1 LITVLSEFN
10 GLDLLVNSL
19 IALALIAAPVAM
31 WHALLY
37 KRDPRAA
44 MGWIS
49 VCLLFPI
56 VGPALYFF
64 FGINRVHHRARQW
77 KDGHHQR
84 RFVDFE
90 RGEEPLSEIP
100 CASKVQSEFAP
111 LIRATYA
118 LTGLPLLEGNR
129 VAVLR
134 NGEVAFPAMLDA
146 IDKATNSVNLSTYI
160 FENNSTGQAF
170 IEALCAAANRGVAV
184 RVIVDAMG
192 ELYSWPRISRRL
204 RRRGVRVERFNPPR
218 FMVQMP
224 GLNLRNHRKLLVVDE
239 NIGFTGGM
247 NIGDRHFVERVAT
260 RHPTADTHFQLEG
273 PVVAQLA
280 MGFAQ
285 TWLLATG
292 EKLESPGGE
301 QTECGDSLCRVIVD
315 GPDLNLDKLSSVL
328 LAAIAQAKKSIRI
341 MTPYFLPSREMLAA
355 LQTAALRGVAVTL
368 VLPEKNNLIYV
379 HWAMRNMLWELLY
392 YNICVAYQPPPFN
405 HSKLFMVDGE
415 YLLIGSA
422 NLDPRSLRL
431 NYELSV
437 EIYDPAMA
445 GELEAEFD
453 QGLARSSKVS
463 LEELDSRSLL
473 TRSRD
478 AICWL
483 FSPYL

>member
-1 LITVLSEFN
+1 MTELSHFN
-10 GLDLLVNSL
+10 GFDLAVNGL
-19 IALALIAAPVAM
+19 IALALILAPVAM

-56 VGPALYFF
+56 IGPALYFF
-64 FGINRVHHRARQW
+64 FGINRVHHRAQLW
-77 KDGHHQR
+77 KDGRYQR

-100 CASKVQSEFAP
+100 CYNKAQSAFTP

-118 LTGLPLLEGNR
+118 LTGLPLLSGNK
-129 VAVLR
+129 VVVLR
-134 NGEVAFPAMLDA
+134 NGEEAFPAMLEA
-146 IDKATNSVNLSTYI
+146 IDKANNSVDLCTYI
-160 FENNSTGQAF
+160 FESNSSGQAF
-170 IEALCAAANRGVAV
+170 TEALCAAASRGVVV

-192 ELYSWPRISRRL
+192 ELYSWPRVSRRL
-204 RRRGVRVERFNPPR
+204 RRSGVRIERFNPPR
-218 FMVQMP
+218 FMVQVP
-224 GLNLRNHRKLLVVDE
+224 GLNMRNHRKLLVVDRQV
-239 NIGFTGGM
+239 GFTGGM
-247 NIGDRHFVERVAT
+247 NIGDRHFVKQAAT
-260 RHPTADTHFQLEG
+260 RQPTADTHFQFEG
-273 PVVAQLA
+273 AIVAQLA

-285 TWLLATG
+285 TWQLATG
-292 EKLESPGGE
+292 EMPKPPHGE
-301 QTECGDSLCRVIVD
+301 QRECGDSLCRVIVD
-315 GPDLNLDKLSSVL
+315 GPDLNLDKLSNVL
-328 LAAIAQAKKSIRI
+328 LAAIAQATQSIRI

-368 VLPEKNNLIYV
+368 LLPEKNNLAYV

-392 YNICVAYQPPPFN
+392 YNISVAYQPPPFN

-415 YLLIGSA
+415 YVLIGSA

-437 EIYDPAMA
+437 EIYDKTLAT
-445 GELEAEFD
+445 ELESRFD
-453 QGLARSSKVS
+453 EGFARSTTVS
-463 LEELDSRSLL
+463 LTELDERSLVI
-473 TRSRD
+473 RSRD
-478 AICWL
+478 ALCWL

>member
-1 LITVLSEFN
+1 MTALSEFS
-10 GLDLLVNSL
+10 GLDLVVNSL

-64 FGINRVHHRARQW
+64 FGINRVHHRAQLW
-77 KDGHHQR
+77 KVGPYQR
-84 RFVDFE
+84 RFIDFE
-90 RGEEPLSEIP
+90 RGDVPLSDIPDKQEIE
-100 CASKVQSEFAP
+100 SDFAP
-111 LIRATYA
+111 LMRATYA
-118 LTGLPLLEGNR
+118 LTGLPLLAGNK
-129 VAVLR
+129 VTVLR
-134 NGEVAFPAMLDA
+134 NGESAYPAMLGA
-146 IDKATNSVNLSTYI
+146 INKATNKVDLSTYI
-160 FENNSTGQAF
+160 FENNNSGHAF
-170 IEALCAAANRGVAV
+170 TEALCAAVNRGVTV

-192 ELYSWPRISRRL
+192 ELYSWPRVSRRL
-204 RRRGVRVERFNPPR
+204 RLRGVRVERFGPPR
-218 FMVQMP
+218 LRSQLP

-239 NIGFTGGM
+239 QIGFTGGM
-247 NIGDRHFVERVAT
+247 NIGDRHFVEEGAT
-260 RHPTADTHFQLEG
+260 RHPAADTQFQLEG
-273 PVVAQLA
+273 PIVTQLA
-280 MGFAQ
+280 MGFSQ
-285 TWLLATG
+285 TWQQVTG
-292 EKLESPGGE
+292 EQPKKAGIE
-301 QTECGDSLCRVIVD
+301 QAVHGDSRCRVIVD
-315 GPDLNLDKLSSVL
+315 GPDFNLDKLSNVL
-328 LAAIAQAKKSIRI
+328 LAAIAQAKISIRI

-392 YNICVAYQPPPFN
+392 YNIRVAYQPPPFN

-422 NLDPRSLRL
+422 NFDPRSLRL

-437 EIYDPAMA
+437 EIYDAAMA
-445 GELEAEFD
+445 AEMEAEFD
-453 QGLARSSKVS
+453 QVLVSSSRVS
-463 LEELDSRSLL
+463 LAELDSRSLL

-478 AICWL
+478 ALCWL

>member
-1 LITVLSEFN
+1 MTVLSAFN
-10 GLDLLVNSL
+10 GFDFMVNTA
-19 IALALIAAPVAM
+19 IALALILAPIAM

-56 VGPALYFF
+56 IGPALYFF
-64 FGINRVHHRARQW
+64 FGINRVHHRAQLW
-77 KDGHHQR
+77 KEGPYQR
-84 RFVDFE
+84 RFIDFE
-90 RGEEPLSEIP
+90 RGEVPLSDIP
-100 CASKVQSEFAP
+100 YNKKIEGDFAP
-111 LIRATYA
+111 LMRATYA
-118 LTGLPLLEGNR
+118 LTGLPLLAGNE
-129 VAVLR
+129 VMVLR
-134 NGEVAFPAMLDA
+134 NGENAFPAMLDA
-146 IDKATNSVNLSTYI
+146 IDRAIKSVDLSTYI
-160 FENNSTGQAF
+160 FENNSSGHAF
-170 IEALCAAANRGVAV
+170 TEALCAASRRGVVV

-204 RRRGVRVERFNPPR
+204 LHRGVHVERFGPPR
-218 FMVQMP
+218 LRSQLP

-239 NIGFTGGM
+239 QIAFAGGM
-247 NIGDRHFVERVAT
+247 NIGDRHFVDQATT
-260 RHPTADTHFQLEG
+260 RHPTADIHFQFKG

-285 TWLLATG
+285 TWQQTTG
-292 EKLESPGGE
+292 RKSTAAEGG
-301 QTECGDSLCRVIVD
+301 QPAFGDSRCRVIID
-315 GPDLNLDKLSSVL
+315 GPDFNLDKLSNVL
-328 LAAIAQAKKSIRI
+328 LAAIAQAKVSIRI

-392 YNICVAYQPPPFN
+392 YNITVAYQPPPFN
-405 HSKLFMVDGE
+405 HSKLFIVDGG

-437 EIYDPAMA
+437 EIYDLKMA
-445 GELEAEFD
+445 VELESEFD
-453 QGLARSSKVS
+453 DLLASSTLVS
-463 LEELDSRSLL
+463 LAELDGRSLVA
-473 TRSRD
+473 RSRD

>member
-1 LITVLSEFN
+1 MF
-10 GLDLLVNSL
+10 NSL
-19 IALALIAAPVAM
+19 VVLALIVAAIAM

-56 VGPALYFF
+56 VGSILYFF
-64 FGINRVHHRARQW
+64 FGINRVHHRAQLW
-77 KDGHHQR
+77 KDGRYQR

-90 RGEEPLSEIP
+90 RGEEPLSEVP
-100 CASKVQSEFAP
+100 CYKGVEGEFAP

-118 LTGLPLLEGNR
+118 LTGLPLLAGNR

-134 NGEVAFPAMLDA
+134 NGEAAFPAMLDA
-146 IDKATNSVNLSTYI
+146 INKATRSIDLCTYI
-160 FENNSTGQAF
+160 FENNSSGQAF
-170 IEALCAAANRGVAV
+170 VSALSTAVTRGVTV
-184 RVIVDAMG
+184 RVVVDAMG
-192 ELYSWPRISRRL
+192 ELYSWPRISQRL
-204 RRRGVRVERFNPPR
+204 QGCGVRVERFNPPR
-218 FMVQMP
+218 FMAQVP
-224 GLNLRNHRKLLVVDE
+224 GLNLRNHRKLLVVDDSV
-239 NIGFTGGM
+239 GFAGGM
-247 NIGDRHFVERVAT
+247 NIGDRHFVARGLT
-260 RHPTADTHFQLEG
+260 RKPTADTHFKFEG

-285 TWLLATG
+285 TWQLASG
-292 EKLESPGGE
+292 EASAIRVGE
-301 QTECGDSLCRVIVD
+301 PAMCGVSRCRVIVD
-315 GPDLNLDKLSSVL
+315 GPDLNLDKLSNVL

-341 MTPYFLPSREMLAA
+341 VTPYFLPSREMLAA

-368 VLPEKNNLIYV
+368 LLPEKNNLVYV

-392 YNICVAYQPPPFN
+392 YNISVAYRAPPFN
-405 HSKLFMVDGE
+405 HSKLFMVDSG
-415 YLLIGSA
+415 YVLIGSA

-437 EIYDPAMA
+437 EIYDALMA
-445 GELEAEFD
+445 TELEQEFD
-453 QGLARSSKVS
+453 EGFTRSSIVS
-463 LEELDSRSLL
+463 LDELDGRSLL

-478 AICWL
+478 ALCWL

>member
-1 LITVLSEFN
+1 MTVLNDFN
-10 GLDLLVNSL
+10 GLDFMLNG
-19 IALALIAAPVAM
+19 IITLALIVAPVAM

-49 VCLLFPI
+49 VCLLFPV

-77 KDGHHQR
+77 KDGRHQR

-100 CASKVQSEFAP
+100 CDSKVQNEFTP

-118 LTGLPLLEGNR
+118 LTGLPLLGGNR
-129 VAVLR
+129 VEVLR

-146 IDKATNSVNLSTYI
+146 IDKATNSVNLCTYI

-170 IEALCAAANRGVAV
+170 IEALCTAANRGVAV

-192 ELYSWPRISRRL
+192 ELYSWPRISHRL
-204 RRRGVRVERFNPPR
+204 RHRGVRVERFNPPR

-239 NIGFTGGM
+239 KIGFTGGM
-247 NIGDRHFVERVAT
+247 NIGDRHFVERITT

-292 EKLESPGGE
+292 EKLESLGRE
-301 QTECGDSLCRVIVD
+301 QRECGDSLCRVIAD

-437 EIYDPAMA
+437 EIYDAAMA
-445 GELEAEFD
+445 SELEVEFD
-453 QGLARSSKVS
+453 QRLAGSSRVS
-463 LEELDSRSLL
+463 LAELDSRSLL
-473 TRSRD
+473 ARSRD
-478 AICWL
+478 ALCWL

>member
-1 LITVLSEFN
+1 MTALSEFS
-10 GLDLLVNSL
+10 GLDLMLNSL

-56 VGPALYFF
+56 IGPALYFF
-64 FGINRVHHRARQW
+64 FGINRVHHRAQLW
-77 KDGHHQR
+77 KDGPYQR
-84 RFVDFE
+84 RFIDFE
-90 RGEEPLSEIP
+90 RGDVPLSDIP
-100 CASKVQSEFAP
+100 CNKKIEGDFAP
-111 LIRATYA
+111 LMRATYA
-118 LTGLPLLEGNR
+118 LTGLPLLAGNK
-129 VAVLR
+129 VTVLR
-134 NGEVAFPAMLDA
+134 NGESAYPAMLDA
-146 IDKATNSVNLSTYI
+146 INKATNSVDLSTYI
-160 FENNSTGQAF
+160 FENNHSGHAF
-170 IEALCAAANRGVAV
+170 TEALCAAVNRGVAV

-192 ELYSWPRISRRL
+192 ELYSWPRVSRRL
-204 RRRGVRVERFNPPR
+204 SCRGVRVERFGPPR
-218 FMVQMP
+218 LRSQLP

-239 NIGFTGGM
+239 KIGFTGGM
-247 NIGDRHFVERVAT
+247 NIGDRHFVEQGAT

-273 PVVAQLA
+273 PIVAQLA

-285 TWLLATG
+285 TWQQVTG
-292 EKLESPGGE
+292 EKPKKAGVE
-301 QTECGDSLCRVIVD
+301 QAVFGDSRCRVIVD
-315 GPDLNLDKLSSVL
+315 GPDLNLDKLSNVL
-328 LAAIAQAKKSIRI
+328 LAAIAQAKISIRI

-368 VLPEKNNLIYV
+368 LLPEKNNLIYV

-392 YNICVAYQPPPFN
+392 YNIRVAYQPPPFN

-437 EIYDPAMA
+437 EIYDTAMA
-445 GELEAEFD
+445 SELEAEFD
-453 QGLARSSKVS
+453 QGLACSSRVS
-463 LEELDSRSLL
+463 LAELDSRSLL
-473 TRSRD
+473 IRSRD
-478 AICWL
+478 ALCWL

>member
-1 LITVLSEFN
+1 MITVLSELD
-10 GLDLLVNSL
+10 GLDLMVNTI
-19 IALALIAAPVAM
+19 IALALVVAPIAM

-56 VGPALYFF
+56 IGPALYYF
-64 FGINRVHHRARQW
+64 FGINRVHHRAQLW
-77 KDGHHQR
+77 KDGPYQR
-84 RFVDFE
+84 RFIDFE
-90 RGEEPLSEIP
+90 RGEVPLSDIP
-100 CASKVQSEFAP
+100 YNKKVKDDFAP

-118 LTGLPLLEGNR
+118 LTGLPLLKGNG
-129 VAVLR
+129 VTVLR
-134 NGEVAFPAMLDA
+134 NGENAFPAMLDA
-146 IDKATNSVNLSTYI
+146 IDRATKSVDLSTYI
-160 FENNSTGQAF
+160 FENNNSGHAF
-170 IEALCAAANRGVAV
+170 TDALCAASSRGVVV

-192 ELYSWPRISRRL
+192 ELYSWPRVSRRL
-204 RRRGVRVERFNPPR
+204 LRRGVHVERFGPPR
-218 FMVQMP
+218 LRSQLP

-239 NIGFTGGM
+239 QIAFTGGM
-247 NIGDRHFVERVAT
+247 NIGDRHFVEGATT
-260 RHPTADTHFQLEG
+260 RHPTADIHFQFKG

-285 TWLLATG
+285 TWQQVTGGKAKKVEGELLAF
-292 EKLESPGGE
+292 
-301 QTECGDSLCRVIVD
+301 GDSRCRVIID
-315 GPDLNLDKLSSVL
+315 GPDFNLDKLSNVL
-328 LAAIAQAKKSIRI
+328 LAAIAQAKVSIRI

-368 VLPEKNNLIYV
+368 ILPEKNNLIYV

-392 YNICVAYQPPPFN
+392 YNITVAYQPPPFN

-437 EIYDPAMA
+437 EIYDPVM
-445 GELEAEFD
+445 GVDLESEFD
-453 QGLARSSKVS
+453 ELAASSSIVS
-463 LEELDSRSLL
+463 LEELDGRSLF

-478 AICWL
+478 ALCWL

>member
-1 LITVLSEFN
+1 MTALSELN
-10 GLDLLVNSL
+10 GLELMVNGL
-19 IALALIAAPVAM
+19 IALALVLAPVAM
-31 WHALLY
+31 WHAMLY

-64 FGINRVHHRARQW
+64 FGINRVHHRAQLW
-77 KDGHHQR
+77 KDGRYQR
-84 RFVDFE
+84 RFIDFE

-100 CASKVQSEFAP
+100 CYNKVQGEFAP

-129 VAVLR
+129 VLVLR
-134 NGEVAFPAMLDA
+134 NGEEAFPAMLDA
-146 IDKATNSVNLSTYI
+146 IDKATNSVDLSTYI
-160 FENNSTGQAF
+160 FENNNTGCAF
-170 IEALCAAANRGVAV
+170 SEALSAAASRGVVV
-184 RVIVDAMG
+184 RVLVDAMG
-192 ELYSWPRISRRL
+192 ELYSWPSISRRL

-218 FMVQMP
+218 FMAQLP
-224 GLNLRNHRKLLVVDE
+224 GFNLRNHRKLLVVDE
-239 NIGFTGGM
+239 QVAFTGGM
-247 NIGDRHFVERVAT
+247 NIGDRHFVEQAAT

-280 MGFAQ
+280 MGFTQ
-285 TWLLATG
+285 TWQLATG
-292 EKLESPGGE
+292 EKPSPPGGE
-301 QTECGDSLCRVIVD
+301 QRECGNSLCRVIVD
-315 GPDLNLDKLSSVL
+315 GPDLNLDKLSNVL

-368 VLPEKNNLIYV
+368 ILPEKNNLIYV

-392 YNICVAYQPPPFN
+392 YNVSVAYQPPPFN

-437 EIYDPAMA
+437 EIYDRAMA
-445 GELEAEFD
+445 AELEREFD
-453 QGLARSSKVS
+453 EGLARSSLVS
-463 LEELDSRSLL
+463 LAELDSRSLV

-478 AICWL
+478 ALCWL

>member
-1 LITVLSEFN
+1 MTVLNGLN
-10 GLDLLVNSL
+10 GLDLMVNGV
-19 IALALIAAPVAM
+19 IALAIILAPIAM

-56 VGPALYFF
+56 IGPALYFF
-64 FGINRVHHRARQW
+64 FGINRVHHRAQLW
-77 KDGHHQR
+77 KDGPYRR
-84 RFVDFE
+84 RFIDFE
-90 RGEEPLSEIP
+90 RGEVPLSDIP
-100 CASKVQSEFAP
+100 YNKKVEGDFAP
-111 LIRATYA
+111 LMRATYA
-118 LTGLPLLEGNR
+118 LTSLPLLAGNK
-129 VAVLR
+129 VTVLR
-134 NGEVAFPAMLDA
+134 NGESAYPVMLNA
-146 IDKATNSVNLSTYI
+146 IDKATNSVDLSTYI
-160 FENNSTGQAF
+160 FENNSSGHAF
-170 IEALCAAANRGVAV
+170 TEALCAASSRGVVV

-204 RRRGVRVERFNPPR
+204 LRRGVCVERFGPPR
-218 FMVQMP
+218 LRSQLP

-239 NIGFTGGM
+239 QIAFTGGM
-247 NIGDRHFVERVAT
+247 NIGDRHFVDEAT
-260 RHPTADTHFQLEG
+260 TRYPTADIHFQFKG

-280 MGFAQ
+280 MGFEQ
-285 TWLLATG
+285 TWQQTTG
-292 EKLESPGGE
+292 EKPKELGVE
-301 QTECGDSLCRVIVD
+301 QVEFGDSRCRVIVD
-315 GPDLNLDKLSSVL
+315 GPDLNLDKLSNVL
-328 LAAIAQAKKSIRI
+328 LAAIAQAQVSIRI

-368 VLPEKNNLIYV
+368 VLPEKNNLSYV
-379 HWAMRNMLWELLY
+379 HWAMCNMLWELLY
-392 YNICVAYQPPPFN
+392 YNITVAYQPPPFN

-437 EIYDPAMA
+437 EIYDPVMA
-445 GELEAEFD
+445 AELEGEFD
-453 QGLARSSKVS
+453 DLIVNSANVS
-463 LEELDSRSLL
+463 LADLDSRSLI

-478 AICWL
+478 ALCWL